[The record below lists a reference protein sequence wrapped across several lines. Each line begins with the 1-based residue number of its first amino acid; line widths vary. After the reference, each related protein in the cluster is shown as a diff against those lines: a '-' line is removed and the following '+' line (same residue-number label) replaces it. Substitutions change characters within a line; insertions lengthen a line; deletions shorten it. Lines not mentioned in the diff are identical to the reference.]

1 MRPVARIC
9 AGVAILGFVGC
20 AGFPI
25 YNVQYEDNYR
35 AGETKVL
42 PKLPVVVRGNPFP
55 VPQAQFDGAVV
66 DGMQGWS
73 GSSDVF
79 TATGDPNSPYRVMIV
94 FNPVS
99 SNYSYTSGIC
109 DRPIKTEGAFGAAP
123 SAKVPMAAAV
133 CRGDS
138 WLSYLSGSIETVGG
152 PDGGYFRSAIQQAT
166 LLLLP
171 VQNPTANGNNSRD
184 CKNC

>member
-1 MRPVARIC
+1 MQPVARIC
-9 AGVAILGFVGC
+9 AGVAILGLMGC
-20 AGFPI
+20 TGVPVF
-25 YNVQYEDNYR
+25 NVQSDDTYR

-42 PKLPVVVRGNPFP
+42 PELPVIVKGNPFP
-55 VPQAQFDGAVV
+55 MPQAQFDNAVV

-79 TATGDPNSPYRVMIV
+79 TATGDPNSPYRVIIV

-99 SNYSYTSGIC
+99 YGYTSGIC

-133 CRGDS
+133 CRGDT
-138 WLSYLSGSIETVGG
+138 WLSYLHGSIDTAGG
-152 PDGGYFRSAIQQAT
+152 PDGGDFRSGIRQAT

-171 VQNPTANGNNSRD
+171 VQNPAANSGSRGCD
-184 CKNC
+184 HC